1 MPQSIFTPE
10 TLTKRSWKHFAASYV
25 LEIIGILVISQLW
38 MMVPQVTERKKDLG
52 PITWIAPQEEVHTP
66 PPPPVHIQPPPQQV
80 IKRLE
85 PKIEQ
90 PKIEPPKV
98 EVAKVEPPPIP
109 TPEPPAPK
117 PEPKPEPPKVE
128 TGKFD
133 TPTPPAPKPSGNPN
147 KPIETGLFSG
157 SSAKPTI
164 KAKVSEVQT
173 GGFGDP
179 NGVPVGK
186 QTNDHPALTVAKVG
200 SFDLPQG
207 DGYGNGSGGSKGKRG
222 VVASSGF
229 GPGVAG
235 PGTGDRG
242 GVRGGSRTVSGAGFS
257 DMASTSTEPT
267 RKQAKADAPAPVT
280 PVEILEKPKP
290 AYTAEA
296 RQMKIEGEVLLKVV
310 FRSSGEVE
318 VLGVERGL
326 GHGLDESAMSAA
338 KHIRFKPAQRQGQ
351 AVDYNATVHIMF
363 ELAS

>member
-1 MPQSIFTPE
+1 VPQSIFTPE
-10 TLTKRSWKHFAASYV
+10 TLEKRSWKTFATSYS
-25 LEIIGILVISQLW
+25 LEIVGIIVISQLW
-38 MMVPQVTERKKDLG
+38 MMAPKVTERSHKDLG
-52 PITWIAPQEEVHTP
+52 PITWIAPKEEVQP
-66 PPPPVHIQPPPQQV
+66 LPPPVHIQPPPQQV

-85 PKIEQ
+85 PKIETAKIEP

-98 EVAKVEPPPIP
+98 EVAKVEPPP
-109 TPEPPAPK
+109 TPAPPA
-117 PEPKPEPPKVE
+117 PKPEPPKVE

-133 TPTPPAPKPSGNPN
+133 TPVPPAPKPSGNPN

-157 SSAKPTI
+157 SSATPTI

-186 QTNDHPALTVAKVG
+186 QTNDHPTLTVAKVG

-222 VVASSGF
+222 VVASTGF
-229 GPGVAG
+229 GNGVAG
-235 PGTGDRG
+235 PGEGDRG

-257 DMASTSTEPT
+257 DMAAASSEPT
-267 RKQAKADAPAPVT
+267 RKQAKSEAPAALT
-280 PVEILEKPKP
+280 PVEILDKPKP
-290 AYTAEA
+290 QYTPEA

-318 VLGVERGL
+318 VIGVERGL

-351 AVDYNATVHIMF
+351 PVDYNATVHIVF

>member
-10 TLTKRSWKHFAASYV
+10 TLQKRSWKTFATSYS
-25 LEIIGILVISQLW
+25 LEIVGIIAISQLW
-38 MMVPQVTERKKDLG
+38 MMVPTVTEKAHRDEH
-52 PITWIAPQEEVHTP
+52 ITWVAPQEEAKLP
-66 PPPPVHIQPPPQQV
+66 PPPPPAHIQPPPQQV

-90 PKIEPPKV
+90 PKIQPPKI
-98 EVAKVEPPPIP
+98 EVAKVEPPPVP
-109 TPEPPAPK
+109 TPEPPK
-117 PEPKPEPPKVE
+117 PQPPKVE

-133 TPTPPAPKPSGNPN
+133 TPTPVTPAPKPSGNPN

-157 SSAKPTI
+157 SSAKPTV

-207 DGYGNGSGGSKGKRG
+207 DGYGNGSGGSKGIRG

-229 GPGVAG
+229 GNGVAG
-235 PGTGDRG
+235 PGNGDRG
-242 GVRGGSRTVSGAGFS
+242 GVRGGSRTVSGAGFG
-257 DMASTSTEPT
+257 DMTATTSSPA
-267 RKQAKADAPAPVT
+267 RKEAKADAPAPMT
-280 PVEILEKPKP
+280 PVEIIEKPKP
-290 AYTAEA
+290 AYTSEA

-338 KHIRFKPAQRQGQ
+338 RRIRFKPAQRQGQ
-351 AVDYNATVHIMF
+351 PVDYNATVHIVF

>member
-1 MPQSIFTPE
+1 VPQSIFTPE
-10 TLTKRSWKHFAASYV
+10 SQTKRSWKTFATSYSI
-25 LEIIGILVISQLW
+25 EIVGIIAISQLW
-38 MMVPQVTERKKDLG
+38 MMMPKVTEQAHRDEH
-52 PITWIAPQEEVHTP
+52 ITWIAPQEEAKL
-66 PPPPVHIQPPPQQV
+66 PPPPVEHIQPPPQQV
-80 IKRLE
+80 IQRLTP

-90 PKIEPPKV
+90 PKIEPPKL
-98 EVAKVEPPPIP
+98 EVAKVEPPPVP

-117 PEPKPEPPKVE
+117 PVPPKVE

-133 TPTPPAPKPSGNPN
+133 TPAPPAPKPSGNPN
-147 KPIETGLFSG
+147 KPIETGMFSG

-164 KAKVSEVQT
+164 KAKVAEVQT

-186 QTNDHPALTVAKVG
+186 QTNDHPALTIAKVG

-207 DGYGNGSGGSKGKRG
+207 DGEGNGSGGTRGKRG

-229 GPGVAG
+229 GNGVAG
-235 PGTGDRG
+235 PGEGDKG
-242 GVRGGSRTVSGAGFS
+242 GVRGGSRTVSGAGFG
-257 DMASTSTEPT
+257 DMTSPT
-267 RKQAKADAPAPVT
+267 SSPSRREAKADAPAPVT
-280 PVEILEKPKP
+280 PVEIIDKPKP

-296 RQMKIEGEVLLKVV
+296 RSMKIEGEVLLKVV

-326 GHGLDESAMSAA
+326 GHGLDESAMTAA
-338 KHIRFKPAQRQGQ
+338 KKIRFKPAQRQGQ
-351 AVDYNATVHIMF
+351 PVDYNATVHIMF

>member
-10 TLTKRSWKHFAASYV
+10 TLQKRSWKTFATSYS
-25 LEIIGILVISQLW
+25 LEIVGIIVVSQLW
-38 MMVPQVTERKKDLG
+38 MMTPRVYERSHKDLG
-52 PITWIAPQEEVHTP
+52 PITWIAPKEEVQT

-85 PKIEQ
+85 PQIEQ

-109 TPEPPAPK
+109 TPAPPA
-117 PEPKPEPPKVE
+117 PKPEPPKVE

-133 TPTPPAPKPSGNPN
+133 TPAPPGPKASGNPN

-186 QTNDHPALTVAKVG
+186 QTNDHPALTIAKVG

-207 DGYGNGSGGSKGKRG
+207 DGYGNGSGGTKGKRG

-229 GPGVAG
+229 GNGVAG
-235 PGTGDRG
+235 PGEGDRG
-242 GVRGGSRTVSGAGFS
+242 GVRGGSRTVSGGGGFS
-257 DMASTSTEPT
+257 DMSAPSAEPA
-267 RKQAKADAPAPVT
+267 RKEAKADAPAPVT
-280 PVEILEKPKP
+280 PVEIIEKPKP
-290 AYTAEA
+290 QYTAEA
-296 RQMKIEGEVLLKVV
+296 RQLKIEGEVLLKVV

-318 VLGVERGL
+318 VLGIQRGL

-338 KHIRFKPAQRQGQ
+338 RKIRFKPAQRQGQ
-351 AVDYNATVHIMF
+351 SVDYSATVHIVF

>member
-1 MPQSIFTPE
+1 VPQSIFTPE
-10 TLTKRSWKHFAASYV
+10 SQTKRSWKTWATSYS
-25 LEIIGILVISQLW
+25 LEIVGIIVISQLW
-38 MMVPQVTERKKDLG
+38 MMAPTVVEKKKDLG
-52 PITWIAPQEEVHTP
+52 PIVYLAPTEKVEPP

-85 PKIEQ
+85 PQIEQ

-98 EVAKVEPPPIP
+98 EVAKVEPPPVP
-109 TPEPPAPK
+109 TPAPPA
-117 PEPKPEPPKVE
+117 PKPEPPKVE

-133 TPTPPAPKPSGNPN
+133 TPVPPAPKPSGNPN

-186 QTNDHPALTVAKVG
+186 QTNENAKLTVAKVG

-207 DGYGNGSGGSKGKRG
+207 DGYGNGSGGTKGIRG
-222 VVASSGF
+222 VVASAGF
-229 GPGVAG
+229 GNGVAG
-235 PGTGDRG
+235 PGEGDRG
-242 GVRGGSRTVSGAGFS
+242 GVRGGSRTVSGAGFG
-257 DMASTSTEPT
+257 DMTASNSSPT
-267 RKQAKADAPAPVT
+267 RREAKAEAPAPVT

-296 RQMKIEGEVLLKVV
+296 RSMKIEGEVLLKVV

-326 GHGLDESAMSAA
+326 GHGLDESAMTAA
-338 KHIRFKPAQRQGQ
+338 KKIRFKPAQRQGQ
-351 AVDYNATVHIMF
+351 AVDYNATVHIVF

>member
-10 TLTKRSWKHFAASYV
+10 TLTKRSWKTFATSYSV
-25 LEIIGILVISQLW
+25 EIVGIIVMSQLW
-38 MMVPQVTERKKDLG
+38 MMVPKVTEAEHRDEH
-52 PITWIAPQEEVHTP
+52 ITWIAPQEEVKTP
-66 PPPPVHIQPPPQQV
+66 PPPPVHIQPPPQEIV
-80 IKRLE
+80 RRLE
-85 PKIEQ
+85 PKLEQ

-98 EVAKVEPPPIP
+98 EVAKVEPPPLP
-109 TPEPPAPK
+109 TPAPPAPK
-117 PEPKPEPPKVE
+117 PVPPKVE

-133 TPTPPAPKPSGNPN
+133 TPMPPAPKPSGNPN

-186 QTNDHPALTVAKVG
+186 QTNNHPALTIAKVG

-207 DGYGNGSGGSKGKRG
+207 DGYGNGSGGTRGKRG
-222 VVASSGF
+222 VVASAGF
-229 GPGVAG
+229 GNGVAG
-235 PGTGDRG
+235 PGNGDRG
-242 GVRGGSRTVSGAGFS
+242 GVPGGSRKVSGAGFS
-257 DMASTSTEPT
+257 DMAAATSEPT
-267 RKQAKADAPAPVT
+267 RKEAKADAPAPVT

-310 FRSSGEVE
+310 FRSSGQVD

-326 GHGLDESAMSAA
+326 GHGLDESAMTAA
-338 KHIRFKPAQRQGQ
+338 RKIRFKPALRQGQ
-351 AVDYNATVHIMF
+351 PVDYNATVHIMF

>member
-10 TLTKRSWKHFAASYV
+10 TQTKRSWKTFATSYSI
-25 LEIIGILVISQLW
+25 EIVGIIAISQLW
-38 MMVPQVTERKKDLG
+38 MMVPKVTEQARRDEH
-52 PITWIAPQEEVHTP
+52 ITWVAPMEEAKL
-66 PPPPVHIQPPPQQV
+66 PPPPVEHIAPPPQQI

-85 PKIEQ
+85 PQPIEQ

-98 EVAKVEPPPIP
+98 EVAKVEPPPVP
-109 TPEPPAPK
+109 TPAPPA
-117 PEPKPEPPKVE
+117 PKPEPPKVE

-133 TPTPPAPKPSGNPN
+133 TPNPPSPKPSGNPN

-186 QTNDHPALTVAKVG
+186 QTTNHPALTVAKVG

-207 DGYGNGSGGSKGKRG
+207 DGYGNGSGGSRGKAG
-222 VVASSGF
+222 VVASAGF
-229 GPGVAG
+229 GNGVAG
-235 PGTGDRG
+235 PGNGDRG
-242 GVRGGSRTVSGAGFS
+242 GVRGGSVKSSGFGDA
-257 DMASTSTEPT
+257 TPTEREAP
-267 RKQAKADAPAPVT
+267 RREAKADAPAPVT

-326 GHGLDESAMSAA
+326 GHGLDESAMNAA
-338 KHIRFKPAQRQGQ
+338 RKIRFKPAQRQGQ

>member
-10 TLTKRSWKHFAASYV
+10 TLTKRSWKTFATSYS
-25 LEIIGILVISQLW
+25 LEIVGILVISQLW
-38 MMVPQVTERKKDLG
+38 MMVPKVHEKEHRDEH
-52 PITWIAPQEEVHTP
+52 ITWIAPQEVQTP
-66 PPPPVHIQPPPQQV
+66 PPPPVHIQPPPQEIV
-80 IKRLE
+80 RRLE

-109 TPEPPAPK
+109 TPAPPAPK
-117 PEPKPEPPKVE
+117 PQPPKVE

-133 TPTPPAPKPSGNPN
+133 TPMPPAPKPSGNPN

-157 SSAKPTI
+157 SSAKPTV
-164 KAKVSEVQT
+164 KAEVSKVQT

-186 QTNDHPALTVAKVG
+186 QTNNHPALTIAKVG

-207 DGYGNGSGGSKGKRG
+207 DGNGNGSGGTKGIRG
-222 VVASSGF
+222 VVASAGF
-229 GPGVAG
+229 GNGVAG
-235 PGTGDRG
+235 PGEGDRG
-242 GVRGGSRTVSGAGFS
+242 GVRGGSKKVAGAGFS
-257 DMASTSTEPT
+257 DMAAVSSEPT
-267 RKQAKADAPAPVT
+267 RKEAKADAPSPVT

-290 AYTAEA
+290 TYTAEA

-310 FRSSGEVE
+310 FRSSGQVE

-326 GHGLDESAMSAA
+326 GHGLDESAMTAA
-338 KHIRFKPAQRQGQ
+338 RKIRFKPAQRQGQ
-351 AVDYNATVHIMF
+351 PVDYNATVHIVF